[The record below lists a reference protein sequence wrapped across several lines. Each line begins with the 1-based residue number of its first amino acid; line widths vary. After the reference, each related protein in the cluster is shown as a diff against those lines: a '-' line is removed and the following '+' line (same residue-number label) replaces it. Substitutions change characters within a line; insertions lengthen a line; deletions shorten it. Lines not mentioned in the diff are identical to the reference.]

1 MKPTRLLAACAFLSV
16 AAPALAFAQQNTAPA
31 ERAKPLVVTFWESC
45 QSSLKPP
52 PADGYY
58 RVRRVG
64 VSESAVNSILP
75 LVLSGEKQQTT
86 TTPRLY
92 EGKRGETPVE
102 GGYSVM
108 VDWAGK
114 PVAVLK
120 TTKVWTKKFS
130 DVSAEDSKLE
140 GKPVRPL
147 EAWRRV
153 HVDFFN
159 RTLAP
164 YNEGWRADMPVTFE
178 RFEVVCTAKG

>member
-1 MKPTRLLAACAFLSV
+1 MLRLQAAAFSLFLTAAPV
-16 AAPALAFAQQNTAPA
+16 FAQTPAAPAAADKP
-31 ERAKPLVVTFWESC
+31 KPLVAQFWQSC
-45 QSSLKPP
+45 QSKLNPP
-52 PADGYY
+52 PADGFY
-58 RVRRVG
+58 RVRRIG

-92 EGKRGETPVE
+92 EGKRGETPVV

-108 VDWAGK
+108 VDWGGK

-120 TTKVWTKKFS
+120 TTEVWTKKYNE
-130 DVSAEDSKLE
+130 VTEQDSRRE

-147 EAWRRV
+147 AAWQRV

-159 RTLAP
+159 RTLGP

-178 RFEVVCTAKG
+178 AFEIVCKAEG

>member
-1 MKPTRLLAACAFLSV
+1 MLRPAAFILTA
-16 AAPALAFAQQNTAPA
+16 ALALPVSAQTPA
-31 ERAKPLVVTFWESC
+31 TPEAEKPKPLVEQFWQSC
-45 QSSLKPP
+45 QNKLNPP
-52 PADGYY
+52 PADGFY

-64 VSESAVNSILP
+64 ASEVAVNSILP

-108 VDWAGK
+108 VDWSGK

-120 TTKVWTKKFS
+120 TTQVWTKKYS
-130 DVSAEDSKLE
+130 EVTEDDSKLE

-147 EAWRRV
+147 DAWQRV

-178 RFEVVCTAKG
+178 RFQIVCTAES